1 VRAVG
6 GLERGITK
14 EEENEE
20 DDPDADKD
28 AAEDGD
34 TGDFDFEEELIP
46 TTFSRPSVA
55 PSKAMSSI

>member
-1 VRAVG
+1 MRAVG

-20 DDPDADKD
+20 DDSDADKD

-34 TGDFDFEEELIP
+34 TGDFDFEELIP